1 MRSELLWKAYSIDIK
16 STEEDTLERF
26 LWLSKSRNELA
37 SLIETML
44 AVCEREVEEKKEAM
58 IVVSV

>member
-1 MRSELLWKAYSIDIK
+1 MEKRALNG
-16 STEEDTLERF
+16 R
-26 LWLSKSRNELA
+26 A

-44 AVCEREVEEKKEAM
+44 VVCEREVEEKKEAM